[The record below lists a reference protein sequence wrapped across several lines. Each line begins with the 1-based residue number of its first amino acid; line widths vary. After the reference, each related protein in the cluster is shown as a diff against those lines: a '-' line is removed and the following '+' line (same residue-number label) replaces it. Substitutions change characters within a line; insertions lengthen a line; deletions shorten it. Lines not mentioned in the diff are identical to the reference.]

1 MIILV
6 EGTKSFNDYNI
17 FMHGMSVALSTPS
30 DDGEIQVWSL
40 GPHKIN
46 SFTASFCNSSEN
58 FLRQKGYKI
67 TFSKVFY
74 DWVEKNID
82 YVSYYAFF
90 ANPNESL
97 SKFFNTV
104 KTKEGIEVGIF
115 KY

>member
-17 FMHGMSVALSTPS
+17 FMHGMGVALSNPTQ
-30 DDGEIQVWSL
+30 DNDIQVWSL

-58 FLRQKGYKI
+58 FLKQKGFKI
-67 TFSKVFY
+67 SFSKVFY
-74 DWVEKNID
+74 KWAEENID

-90 ANPNESL
+90 GSPNESL
-97 SKFFNTV
+97 SRFFNTV
-104 KTKEGIEVGIF
+104 KRKEGIEVGIF